1 MGKTIKGKERTARK
15 IAAVRRKIARKC
27 KGGKCVAVVAA
38 FALAFLLSGCATSD
52 NAQPA
57 KANTMNN
64 TFDDCIIVVATH
76 ASVSNRIVTAEGTK
90 DIPAVELFTQ
100 TQSLES
106 TGTTDTFGQTSTQT
120 PTTDVKPDITA
131 NYAQGGGITNR
142 GTGGAAGSGGAAG
155 IFEKL
160 AATLT
165 DEGLSALKSAIANK
179 TNGTIS
185 LKKKDGTTTTAT
197 CANGTCTL
205 ADGTKVTAADCASC
219 SACSDGKCAD
229 GKCTD

>member
-1 MGKTIKGKERTARK
+1 MGKTSKCKDKAKAKTAK
-15 IAAVRRKIARKC
+15 ADRKIARKC
-27 KGGKCVAVVAA
+27 KGAAIIAA
-38 FALAFLLSGCATSD
+38 FGIAMLVTGCATTDS
-52 NAQPA
+52 AQPA

-106 TGTTDTFGQTSTQT
+106 SGTESFAQTATQT

-142 GTGGAAGSGGAAG
+142 GTGGAVGTGGAAG
-155 IFEKL
+155 IIEKL
-160 AATLT
+160 LGSLT
-165 DEGLSALKSAIANK
+165 DEGLAALKSAIANK
-179 TNGTIS
+179 TNGTVT
-185 LKKKDGTTTTAT
+185 LAKKDGSTVTAECKDGLCT
-197 CANGTCTL
+197 FSDGTVVTAEDCANCT
-205 ADGTKVTAADCASC
+205 AK
-219 SACSDGKCAD
+219 
-229 GKCTD
+229 